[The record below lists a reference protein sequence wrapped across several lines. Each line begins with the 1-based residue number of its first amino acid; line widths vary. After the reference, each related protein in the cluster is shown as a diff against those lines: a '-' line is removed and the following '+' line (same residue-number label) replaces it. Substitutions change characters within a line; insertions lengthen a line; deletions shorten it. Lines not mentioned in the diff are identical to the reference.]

1 MNFSLY
7 ITDQYEVERD
17 PYNIYHSLQWLPGSN
32 RPPQVIG
39 DFFRDHLDPNAAG
52 GHLVSG
58 LSASS
63 SARRDDAEG
72 DVSSRGRSERSV
84 AAVTK
89 RNHTLRLFNI
99 VPELSGSYKCKV
111 SSLIDEDFK
120 QMDMLVYCEYDT
132 KAKK

>member
-1 MNFSLY
+1 M
-7 ITDQYEVERD
+7 
-17 PYNIYHSLQWLPGSN
+17 
-32 RPPQVIG
+32 
-39 DFFRDHLDPNAAG
+39 
-52 GHLVSG
+52 
-58 LSASS
+58 
-63 SARRDDAEG
+63 
-72 DVSSRGRSERSV
+72 
-84 AAVTK
+84 TK

>member
-1 MNFSLY
+1 M
-7 ITDQYEVERD
+7 
-17 PYNIYHSLQWLPGSN
+17 
-32 RPPQVIG
+32 
-39 DFFRDHLDPNAAG
+39 
-52 GHLVSG
+52 
-58 LSASS
+58 
-63 SARRDDAEG
+63 
-72 DVSSRGRSERSV
+72 SSRGRSERSV

-132 KAKK
+132 KAKKGSFVVDGQLMYHCID

>member
-1 MNFSLY
+1 MGNSTTYKDNPLC
-7 ITDQYEVERD
+7 
-17 PYNIYHSLQWLPGSN
+17 NWLPG
-32 RPPQVIG
+32 RQK
-39 DFFRDHLDPNAAG
+39 
-52 GHLVSG
+52 
-58 LSASS
+58 
-63 SARRDDAEG
+63 EG
-72 DVSSRGRSERSV
+72 DTVLVECVSEETATESTKEKRSLSRPNQTDRSERSV